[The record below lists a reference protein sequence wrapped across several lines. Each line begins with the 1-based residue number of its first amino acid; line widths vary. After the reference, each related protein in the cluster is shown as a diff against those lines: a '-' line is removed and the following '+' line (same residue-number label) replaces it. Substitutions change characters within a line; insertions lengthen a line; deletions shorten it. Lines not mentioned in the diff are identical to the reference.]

1 MSEEKP
7 QPKFISVKEAN
18 KIKIAFFDVLGFL
31 PSNKNIEIKIPEEL
45 FNNSVDY
52 NYSIYADD
60 AAMMN
65 VVESGEFSL
74 CGIKFVREKPKQKQ
88 TITLYEYVEDH
99 GGNHVLVW
107 HSKESFGHPKCKR
120 TTTPPKIIEILDEH
134 DWVARAAIDE
144 LIKGEK

>member
-7 QPKFISVKEAN
+7 QPRFISVKEAN
-18 KIKIAFFDVLGFL
+18 KIKTAFFDVLGFL
-31 PSNKNIEIKIPEEL
+31 PRKKNIEIKIPEDIFEK
-45 FNNSVDY
+45 SVEY

-60 AAMMN
+60 AAMMK

-74 CGIKFVREKPKQKQ
+74 CGIKFVKEKPKPKQ

-99 GGNHVLVW
+99 GGNYVLVW

-120 TTTPPKIIEILDEH
+120 TTTPPRQVEVTD
-134 DWVARAAIDE
+134 AQ
-144 LIKGEK
+144 

>member
-7 QPKFISVKEAN
+7 QPRFISVKEAN
-18 KIKIAFFDVLGFL
+18 KIKTAFFDVLGFL
-31 PSNKNIEIKIPEEL
+31 PSKKNIEIKIPEDIFEK
-45 FNNSVDY
+45 SVEY

-60 AAMMN
+60 AAMMK

-74 CGIKFVREKPKQKQ
+74 CGIKFVKEKPKPKQ

-99 GGNHVLVW
+99 GGNYVLVW

-120 TTTPPKIIEILDEH
+120 TTTPPRQVEVTD
-134 DWVARAAIDE
+134 AQ
-144 LIKGEK
+144 